1 MIKCEARTDGG
12 YIIIFII
19 IVVIITISIHIRF
32 IMIMNMFIVIM
43 SIVTIIIISS
53 SSSGSSSSSSS
64 GSSSSSSIQ
73 GFSRLGLVR
82 LVLWMFSFHHPCS
95 FTLVHVHPLPLMF
108 ITVCSVPEWKTKC
121 NIEGIVLITSL

>member
-64 GSSSSSSIQ
+64 GSSSSSIQ